1 MGSEAQ
7 PEVRLLQTVTSEI
20 NATLDLDTI
29 LETVLR
35 AMDELF
41 GFRHSLIL
49 LLDES
54 GKELTV
60 AATRGY
66 EPKPLGSKVPMGR
79 GPIGVAAER
88 RRIVRM
94 SNISQQ
100 RSYLSAIRTRMEQV
114 GRAGEL
120 QAELELPGLAD
131 AESQIAIPLQVKDHL
146 VGVFFVE
153 SRERRV
159 FGEREESLVGIVANH
174 AAAAIANARLY
185 ETLEERVKERTM
197 ELERKNRELKDTQA
211 QLFQSAKMAAL
222 GDLVAGVA
230 HDMNSPLGAI
240 HANAEL
246 AGRAVEIVEE
256 SFAGSAPSLQVA
268 KALEALA
275 QTARTTRAASERILT
290 IVRTLRQFARLDEAE
305 RKRVDIQQGLDAA
318 LALLQHRL
326 IGAIEVVR
334 DYGPLPPMVV
344 FPNRLNQAFMN
355 LMVNAI
361 EAMSAGGTL
370 TIRTRQSDGDAIV
383 EVEDTGTGIPDAYR
397 DRIFDPGFTT
407 KGVGIGLGLGL
418 SIAYRIV
425 QDHGG
430 RIDVETA
437 PGKGSRFTVRIPIV
451 HA

>member
-1 MGSEAQ
+1 
-7 PEVRLLQTVTSEI
+7 
-20 NATLDLDTI
+20 
-29 LETVLR
+29 
-35 AMDELF
+35 
-41 GFRHSLIL
+41 
-49 LLDES
+49 
-54 GKELTV
+54 
-60 AATRGY
+60 
-66 EPKPLGSKVPMGR
+66 
-79 GPIGVAAER
+79 
-88 RRIVRM
+88 
-94 SNISQQ
+94 
-100 RSYLSAIRTRMEQV
+100 
-114 GRAGEL
+114 
-120 QAELELPGLAD
+120 
-131 AESQIAIPLQVKDHL
+131 
-146 VGVFFVE
+146 
-153 SRERRV
+153 
-159 FGEREESLVGIVANH
+159 
-174 AAAAIANARLY
+174 
-185 ETLEERVKERTM
+185 M

-326 IGAIEVVR
+326 IGGIEVVR